1 MATSG
6 PICIDCIAEG
16 VTTRRPVADRNGKP
30 YGGPRSPRCASHKR
44 ARKRASSSA
53 SHGRYVLQTY
63 GITGE
68 QYWALYEAQGGRC
81 YICQRATGRAKRLA
95 VDHDHACC
103 PEIPACGRCV
113 RGLCCKSCNRDVLGH
128 LRDSIAAFRRGAE
141 YLANPPAWAVIYP
154 DGNHFVNPE
163 RERELVLDSQ

>member
-1 MATSG
+1 VTSSG

-16 VTTRRPVADRNGKP
+16 VPTRRPVADKKGKP
-30 YGGPRSPRCASHKR
+30 YGGPRSPRCVTHVR
-44 ARKRASSSA
+44 ARKRASRNA
-53 SHGRYVLQTY
+53 AHAKYVLATY

-81 YICQRATGRAKRLA
+81 ALCQRATGAAKRLA

-113 RGLCCKSCNRDVLGH
+113 RGLCCKSCNRDVFGH
-128 LRDSIAAFRRGAE
+128 LRDSVAAFQRGAV
-141 YLANPPAWAVIYP
+141 YLVTPPSWAVIYP
-154 DGNHFVNPE
+154 DGNHFVHPE
-163 RERELVLDSQ
+163 RGLEHAQQ